1 MNIYPQDSF
10 QRFEF
15 DKLRSLIAE
24 QCRSAS
30 AKEFALEIQPI
41 KDFSEMLL
49 QLEQTKEFLNTLDGI
64 VHFPR
69 SSFVDIQKE
78 IALLKVSNST
88 LVEKQIFLIR
98 DISDTGNQ
106 IIQYL
111 SDKKQI
117 FPAISQIFNE
127 TYFTNDILDA
137 IDKVLD
143 NAGLVKSSA
152 SKQLSTIRKDL
163 FEARRDLDR
172 VFRSHMSKYRKLG
185 WLTDIEETVY
195 NGRRVL
201 SVFAEQKRSV
211 KGIIQG
217 SSETGKTS
225 FIEPIETV
233 DLNNDVFDLE
243 LQERREIL
251 RILQELTRQLRV
263 YLPLIEAYQKALSWL
278 DFTRA
283 KALLAKKMNATL
295 PFVVKKPEINLIHA
309 KHPLLFLQNQSLSKD
324 VIPFSCKLSS
334 EKRIMV
340 ISGPNAGGKSITLK
354 TIGLIQLML
363 QSGILV
369 PVDERSEI
377 GVFRQLFT
385 DIGDNQSIEYE
396 LSTYSSRLQKMKYF
410 LEFADSKTLV
420 LIDEFGT
427 GTDPEL
433 GGAMA
438 EVILEE
444 LNNKKSIGVVTTHY
458 TNIKLAAEQLN
469 GTFNA
474 CMLFDDKTLKPLY
487 QLLIGQPGSSYTF
500 VIAEKSGLARDVIER
515 AKDKIDTDKVKLDQ
529 LLRQLQSERQKA
541 KNEANKYTEQFS
553 LSKEKQLKYEELYDK
568 WKAKIENSQAN
579 NESNQK
585 YIQAGKKFIQL
596 MNEWE
601 KSKDKKE
608 FSKYLTKLFT
618 AEKKKKIENKMTA
631 SKNKKKEIDIEQ
643 IKQDL
648 KVGSRVKLL
657 NGKQIG
663 VVEEILNNKAR
674 VAFGAIKSL
683 CGLENLQLVNE

>member
-1 MNIYPQDSF
+1 
-10 QRFEF
+10 
-15 DKLRSLIAE
+15 
-24 QCRSAS
+24 
-30 AKEFALEIQPI
+30 
-41 KDFSEMLL
+41 
-49 QLEQTKEFLNTLDGI
+49 
-64 VHFPR
+64 
-69 SSFVDIQKE
+69 
-78 IALLKVSNST
+78 
-88 LVEKQIFLIR
+88 
-98 DISDTGNQ
+98 
-106 IIQYL
+106 
-111 SDKKQI
+111 
-117 FPAISQIFNE
+117 
-127 TYFTNDILDA
+127 
-137 IDKVLD
+137 
-143 NAGLVKSSA
+143 
-152 SKQLSTIRKDL
+152 
-163 FEARRDLDR
+163 
-172 VFRSHMSKYRKLG
+172 
-185 WLTDIEETVY
+185 
-195 NGRRVL
+195 
-201 SVFAEQKRSV
+201 
-211 KGIIQG
+211 
-217 SSETGKTS
+217 
-225 FIEPIETV
+225 
-233 DLNNDVFDLE
+233 
-243 LQERREIL
+243 
-251 RILQELTRQLRV
+251 
-263 YLPLIEAYQKALSWL
+263 
-278 DFTRA
+278 
-283 KALLAKKMNATL
+283 
-295 PFVVKKPEINLIHA
+295 
-309 KHPLLFLQNQSLSKD
+309 LFLQNQSLSKD

-500 VIAEKSGLARDVIER
+500 VIAEKSGLSRNVIER

-541 KNEANKYTEQFS
+541 KNEANKYIEQFS
-553 LSKEKQLKYEELYDK
+553 LSIEKQLKYEELYDK
-568 WKAKIENSQAN
+568 WKAKLENSQAN

-618 AEKKKKIENKMTA
+618 AEKKKKIEKKMTA
-631 SKNKKKEIDIEQ
+631 SKNKKKEIFIEQ

-674 VAFGAIKSL
+674 VTFGAIKSL